1 MPKIKNGNEIKRGG
15 KAVEA
20 YRERR
25 AEVLEAVKNGAS
37 HKDVAS
43 MLGCGERTVEYMLS
57 NNPEIETEI
66 RKASMKSLAEV
77 KNALY
82 KRATGQCVRTVTTT
96 GPKGSTVTTETLP
109 PDLTAIKIYLT
120 NYDPS
125 FKAMTREEADMRKAE
140 IKIKQDRLDNDTW

>member
-66 RKASMKSLAEV
+66 RKASMKSLAE
-77 KNALY
+77 
-82 KRATGQCVRTVTTT
+82 
-96 GPKGSTVTTETLP
+96 GS
-109 PDLTAIKIYLT
+109 
-120 NYDPS
+120 
-125 FKAMTREEADMRKAE
+125 
-140 IKIKQDRLDNDTW
+140 